1 MNIRES
7 LAQSLDNLA
16 KRKLR
21 ALLTMLGIIFGV
33 GAVISML
40 SIGAGAEDQALQVIR
55 QMGLRN
61 IMIEGKEYAVEDLR
75 KVREKSLGLSRRDLQ
90 ALLAVTPNIVRGA
103 GRKTVKAYQVF
114 SEQGKV
120 ESRVVAVDAA
130 YLRLKNL
137 TLLDSAFFDGRDEE
151 TYAQVCVLGAAAKQ
165 DLFGFERAVGR
176 QLKINNVW
184 FSVVG
189 VIADQSLSK
198 GEFEGVKLQNTNND
212 IYIPLS
218 TALKKIEF
226 KPLESEL
233 DGIVLEV
240 ADERQTQ
247 ATALVVSHML
257 DKLHNG
263 EADYSLV
270 IPEQLLRQSQQTQRI
285 FNIVMGCIAGI
296 SLLVGGIGIM
306 NIMLAN
312 VLERTKEIGV
322 RRAIGARRGDIRLQF
337 LIEAVA
343 ISALGG
349 LLGVGLGFLWSTS
362 RAGLRSSRRGRSRWP
377 SGSRRRSEFCSALT
391 RRRRRRGSA
400 RLKRCDMNRQSSG

>member
-61 IMIEGKEYAVEDLR
+61 IMIEGKEYAIEDLR

-90 ALLAVTPNIVRGA
+90 ALLAVTPNVTQGA

-137 TLLDSAFFDGRDEE
+137 TLLDGAVFDGRDEE
-151 TYAQVCVLGAAAKQ
+151 TYAQVCVLGTAAKQ
-165 DLFGFERAVGR
+165 DLFGFASAVGK

-189 VIADQSLSK
+189 VIADQSLGKS
-198 GEFEGVKLQNTNND
+198 EFEGVKIQNTNND
-212 IYIPLS
+212 IYIPLT

-226 KPLESEL
+226 KPMESEL

-247 ATALVVSHML
+247 ATALVVSQML

-322 RRAIGARRGDIRLQF
+322 RRAIGAKRADIRLQF
-337 LIEAVA
+337 LIEAIT

-349 LLGVGLGFLWSTS
+349 LLGVGLGFAIAQLVVYFAGWSTIITPWSVALAFGVSTAVGILFGSYPAVQAS
-362 RAGLRSSRRGRSRWP
+362 RLSPIEALRY
-377 SGSRRRSEFCSALT
+377 E
-391 RRRRRRGSA
+391 
-400 RLKRCDMNRQSSG
+400 

>member
-33 GAVISML
+33 GAVIAML

-61 IMIEGKEYAVEDLR
+61 ILIEGKEYAVEDLR
-75 KVREKSLGLSRRDLQ
+75 EVREKSLGLSRRDLQ
-90 ALLAVTPNIVRGA
+90 ALLAVTPNVVRGA

-137 TLLDSAFFDGRDEE
+137 TLLDGAFFDGQDEAA
-151 TYAQVCVLGAAAKQ
+151 YAQVCVLGAAAKQ
-165 DLFGFERAVGR
+165 SLFGFENAIGR

-184 FSVVG
+184 FGVTG
-189 VIADQSLSK
+189 VIADQTLGK
-198 GEFEGVKLQNTNND
+198 DEFEGIKLQNTNND
-212 IYIPLS
+212 IYIPLT

-226 KPLESEL
+226 KPMESEL
-233 DGIVLEV
+233 DGIALEV
-240 ADERQTQ
+240 ADERRTQT
-247 ATALVVSHML
+247 TALVVSQML

-263 EADYSLV
+263 ESDYSLV

-322 RRAIGARRGDIRLQF
+322 RRAIGARRSDIRLQF
-337 LIEAVA
+337 LIEAIT

-349 LLGVGLGFLWSTS
+349 TLGIGLGFAIAKLVVYFAGWSTIITPWSVALAFGVSTTVGILFGSYPAEQAS
-362 RAGLRSSRRGRSRWP
+362 RLSPIEALRY
-377 SGSRRRSEFCSALT
+377 E
-391 RRRRRRGSA
+391 
-400 RLKRCDMNRQSSG
+400 

>member
-7 LAQSLDNLA
+7 ISQSLDNLA

-40 SIGAGAEDQALQVIR
+40 SIGAGAEDQAMQIIR

-90 ALLAVTPNIVRGA
+90 ALLAVTPNVVRGA
-103 GRKTVKAYQVF
+103 GRKTVRTYQVF
-114 SEQGKV
+114 SELGKIDA
-120 ESRVVAVDAA
+120 RVVAVDAA
-130 YLRLKNL
+130 YLTMKNL
-137 TLLDSAFFDGRDEE
+137 TILNGVAFDQQDEAD
-151 TYAQVCVLGAAAKQ
+151 YAQVCVLGSTAKRS
-165 DLFGFERAVGR
+165 LFGFESAVGKKV
-176 QLKINNVW
+176 KINNVW
-184 FSVVG
+184 FSVAG
-189 VIADQSLSK
+189 VIADQTLAK
-198 GEFEGVKLQNTNND
+198 EEFEGVKLQNTNND
-212 IYIPLS
+212 VYIPLT

-226 KPLESEL
+226 KPMESEL
-233 DGIVLEV
+233 DGLVLEV
-240 ADERQTQ
+240 ADERKTQ
-247 ATALVVSHML
+247 ATALIVSRML
-257 DKLHNG
+257 EKLHDG
-263 EADYSLV
+263 ESDYSLV

-312 VLERTKEIGV
+312 VLERTREIGV
-322 RRAIGARRGDIRLQF
+322 RRAIGARRRDIKLQF
-337 LIEAVA
+337 LIEAIT

-349 LLGVGLGFLWSTS
+349 LLGIVLEFAIAKLVVYFAGWSTIITPWSVALAFGVSTAVGILFGSYPAVQAS
-362 RAGLRSSRRGRSRWP
+362 RLSPIEALRY
-377 SGSRRRSEFCSALT
+377 E
-391 RRRRRRGSA
+391 
-400 RLKRCDMNRQSSG
+400 

>member
-349 LLGVGLGFLWSTS
+349 LLGVGLGFLIAKLVVYFAGWATIITPWSVALAFGVST
-362 RAGLRSSRRGRSRWP
+362 AVGILF
-377 SGSRRRSEFCSALT
+377 GSYPAAQA
-391 RRRRRRGSA
+391 A
-400 RLKRCDMNRQSSG
+400 RLSPIEALRYE

>member
-1 MNIRES
+1 MNLRES
-7 LAQSLDNLA
+7 IAQSFDNLA

-33 GAVISML
+33 GAVIAML

-61 IMIEGKEYAVEDLR
+61 ILIEGKEYAVEDLR

-90 ALLAVTPNIVRGA
+90 ALLAVTPNVVRGA

-137 TLLDSAFFDGRDEE
+137 TLLDGAFFDGQDEAA
-151 TYAQVCVLGAAAKQ
+151 YAQVCVLGAAAKQ
-165 DLFGFERAVGR
+165 SLFGFENAIGR

-184 FSVVG
+184 FGVTG
-189 VIADQSLSK
+189 VIADQTLGK
-198 GEFEGVKLQNTNND
+198 DEFEGIKLQNTDND
-212 IYIPLS
+212 IYIPLT

-226 KPLESEL
+226 KPMESEL
-233 DGIVLEV
+233 DGIALEV
-240 ADERQTQ
+240 ADERRTQT
-247 ATALVVSHML
+247 TALVVSQML

-263 EADYSLV
+263 ESDYSLV

-322 RRAIGARRGDIRLQF
+322 RRAIGARRSDIRLQF
-337 LIEAVA
+337 LIEAIT

-349 LLGVGLGFLWSTS
+349 TLGIGLGFAIAKLVVYFAGWSTIITPWSVALAFGVSTTVGILFGSYPAEQAS
-362 RAGLRSSRRGRSRWP
+362 RLSPIEALRY
-377 SGSRRRSEFCSALT
+377 E
-391 RRRRRRGSA
+391 
-400 RLKRCDMNRQSSG
+400 

>member
-90 ALLAVTPNIVRGA
+90 ALLAVTPNVTRGA

-137 TLLDSAFFDGRDEE
+137 TLLDGAFFDGRDEE

-165 DLFGFERAVGR
+165 DLFGFESAAGK

-189 VIADQSLSK
+189 VIADQTLGK

-212 IYIPLS
+212 IFIPLT

-233 DGIVLEV
+233 DGIVLEI
-240 ADERQTQ
+240 ADERRTQ
-247 ATALVVSHML
+247 ATALVVSQML

-322 RRAIGARRGDIRLQF
+322 RRAIGARRADIRLQF
-337 LIEAVA
+337 LIEAVT

-349 LLGVGLGFLWSTS
+349 LLGVGLGFLIAKLVVYFAGWATIITPWSVALAFGVSTAVGILFGSYPAAQAS
-362 RAGLRSSRRGRSRWP
+362 RLSPIEALRY
-377 SGSRRRSEFCSALT
+377 E
-391 RRRRRRGSA
+391 
-400 RLKRCDMNRQSSG
+400 

>member
-1 MNIRES
+1 
-7 LAQSLDNLA
+7 
-16 KRKLR
+16 
-21 ALLTMLGIIFGV
+21 
-33 GAVISML
+33 
-40 SIGAGAEDQALQVIR
+40 
-55 QMGLRN
+55 MGLRN

-137 TLLDSAFFDGRDEE
+137 TLLDGAFFDGRDEE

-165 DLFGFERAVGR
+165 DLFGFEGAVGK

-189 VIADQSLSK
+189 VIADQTLGK

-212 IYIPLS
+212 IYIPLT

-226 KPLESEL
+226 KPMESEL

-240 ADERQTQ
+240 ADERRTPV
-247 ATALVVSHML
+247 TALVVSQML

-322 RRAIGARRGDIRLQF
+322 RRAIGARRADIRLQF
-337 LIEAVA
+337 LIEAMT

-349 LLGVGLGFLWSTS
+349 LLGVGLGFLIAKLVVSFAGWATIITPWSV
-362 RAGLRSSRRGRSRWP
+362 
-377 SGSRRRSEFCSALT
+377 ALAFGVST
-391 RRRRRRGSA
+391 AVGILFGFYPAVQAA
-400 RLKRCDMNRQSSG
+400 RLSPIEALRYE

>member
-33 GAVISML
+33 GAVIAML

-61 IMIEGKEYAVEDLR
+61 ILIEGKEYAVEDLR

-90 ALLAVTPNIVRGA
+90 ALLAVTPNVVRGA

-137 TLLDSAFFDGRDEE
+137 TLLDGAFFDGQDEAA
-151 TYAQVCVLGAAAKQ
+151 YAQVCVLGAAAKQ
-165 DLFGFERAVGR
+165 SLFGFENAIGR

-184 FSVVG
+184 FGVTG
-189 VIADQSLSK
+189 VIADQTLGK
-198 GEFEGVKLQNTNND
+198 DEFEGIKLQNTDND
-212 IYIPLS
+212 IYIPLT

-226 KPLESEL
+226 KPMESEL
-233 DGIVLEV
+233 DGIALEV
-240 ADERQTQ
+240 ADERRTQT
-247 ATALVVSHML
+247 TALVVSQML

-263 EADYSLV
+263 ESDYSLV

-322 RRAIGARRGDIRLQF
+322 RRAIGARRSDIRLQF
-337 LIEAVA
+337 LIEAIT

-349 LLGVGLGFLWSTS
+349 TLGIGLGFAIAKLVVYFAGWSTIITPWSVALAFGVSTTVGILFGSYPAEQAS
-362 RAGLRSSRRGRSRWP
+362 RLSPIEALRY
-377 SGSRRRSEFCSALT
+377 E
-391 RRRRRRGSA
+391 
-400 RLKRCDMNRQSSG
+400 